1 MMPATHSHDLPP
13 EAIEAQSVTVALR
26 GRPVLRDVSLCLQPG
41 ELLVL
46 IGPNGAGKTTL
57 LRTLCGDLAPSQ
69 GLVLLGERNI
79 SKQGAR
85 WLARRRSVM
94 TQSNPIAFE
103 FSVADVMRMG
113 WLGRET
119 ELEAQVLPELAAR
132 WQLTDLLPRVFNTLS
147 GGEQQ
152 RVHFVRALLQLR
164 SGDQDQSRFLFL
176 DEPNAGL
183 DLAHEQQLLRAVRAV
198 CAEGIGAAVVLHDLN
213 LAARFADRIALLR
226 EGELQALGDPAAVLT
241 ETRLSDVYGLPLT
254 VERHG
259 ALERLVVYS

>member
-1 MMPATHSHDLPP
+1 MMAAMHKTDLPP
-13 EAIEAQSVTVALR
+13 EAIEVQAVTVSLR
-26 GRPVLRDVSLCLQPG
+26 ERPVLRAVSLSLQPG

-57 LRTLCGDLAPSQ
+57 LRTLCGDLGPSQ
-69 GLVLLGERNI
+69 GRVALGERNI
-79 SKQGAR
+79 SEISAR
-85 WLARRRSVM
+85 ELARRRSVM

-103 FSVADVMRMG
+103 FSVADVLQMG
-113 WLGRET
+113 WLGRES
-119 ELEAQVLPELAAR
+119 ELQAQVLPELAAR

-152 RVHFVRALLQLR
+152 RVHFVRALLQLG
-164 SGDQDQSRFLFL
+164 SGDQDHSRFLFL

-213 LAARFADRIALLR
+213 LAARFADRIALLCN
-226 EGELQALGDPAAVLT
+226 GELQALGEPSAVLT
-241 ETRLSDVYGLPLT
+241 EARLSEVYGLPLT